1 MGGGVGD
8 GSWSRSGLEGI
19 NTKMIKPSEIS
30 TWKWKLFL
38 VTHSLLEKNIFHQG
52 FPSFLSAVLCYHKKV
67 ELKFYIIL
75 FVSSFSTV

>member
-19 NTKMIKPSEIS
+19 NTKMIKREIS

-38 VTHSLLEKNIFHQG
+38 VTHSLLENIFHQLGTFGLG
-52 FPSFLSAVLCYHKKV
+52 FPSFRVFSLIFTSY
-67 ELKFYIIL
+67 YTTIL
-75 FVSSFSTV
+75 